1 MTSLFSSSVFADIEF
16 TVYNSTGCPSDGII
30 PHNVMDG
37 CTPITGGFWSI
48 SVQNGLGSGAVATVL
63 TGYCQGTL
71 LATLIENNKCYN
83 MDAAAESVAYAY

>member
-1 MTSLFSSSVFADIEF
+1 MTSLFSSSVFAEPVF

-48 SVQNGLGSGAVATVL
+48 SVQSGLESGAFATVL
-63 TGYCQGTL
+63 SGYCQGNL
-71 LATLIENNKCYN
+71 VATLTEDNKCYN
-83 MDAAAESVAYAY
+83 MDAVAGGVAYAF